1 MRRVKSWSKGGSRAT
16 ATSPPW
22 ARSPQSQ
29 VPALTQH
36 TQEHRPSQ
44 GPCVFQDQPECSAAQ
59 QEGGERCAAE
69 TAGASPAPA
78 ERPAEWTRSGGQ
90 GRGEVRS
97 DLEEGQRRAQIG
109 EGRAGAA
116 RSGCGR
122 SLAGREG
129 RATDAIWGDRRQGCN
144 QGGLHGGTALPALH
158 LVGLSHYCPQSGGSG
173 GEGRGGERHPEALES
188 GGIVRGSRNC
198 MPWSPHLQ
206 STLFKAHKSGFLNSS
221 LTAPR

>member
-1 MRRVKSWSKGGSRAT
+1 MRRVKSWSKGGGRAT
-16 ATSPPW
+16 ATSPQR

-36 TQEHRPSQ
+36 THEHRQSQ
-44 GPCVFQDQPECSAAQ
+44 GPCVSKTSLSAVRHSRRAARGVLQRQQGPAQ
-59 QEGGERCAAE
+59 RR
-69 TAGASPAPA
+69 PNAPQ
-78 ERPAEWTRSGGQ
+78 SGLSLE

-97 DLEEGQRRAQIG
+97 DLTSRKVNGGCRS
-109 EGRAGAA
+109 GRAGLEQRGAGA
-116 RSGCGR
+116 GR
-122 SLAGREG
+122 SLAGRER

-158 LVGLSHYCPQSGGSG
+158 LMGLSHYCPQSGGSG

-198 MPWSPHLQ
+198 MP
-206 STLFKAHKSGFLNSS
+206 
-221 LTAPR
+221 